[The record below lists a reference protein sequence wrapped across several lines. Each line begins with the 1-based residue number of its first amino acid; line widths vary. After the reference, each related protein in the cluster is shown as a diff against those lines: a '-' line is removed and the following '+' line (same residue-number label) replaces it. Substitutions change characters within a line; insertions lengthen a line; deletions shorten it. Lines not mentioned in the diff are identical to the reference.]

1 MSKDEKINDIVNEL
15 AETMILEPS
24 MTTQKLSDL
33 RNNARLHEEDI
44 EKSDK

>member
-1 MSKDEKINDIVNEL
+1 MSRDEKINDKVNEL
-15 AETMILEPS
+15 AETMIHEPS

-44 EKSDK
+44 DASDK